1 MWNMLGDK
9 CTADKT
15 EVPSGYIFIPL
26 YQAPQCLHNQFV
38 MELKTSLSNY
48 LFFLMVQFIWTLTC
62 HWRPKILI

>member
-1 MWNMLGDK
+1 MLGDK

-38 MELKTSLSNY
+38 TELKISLNNY
-48 LFFLMVQFIWTLTC
+48 L
-62 HWRPKILI
+62 